1 MTSHRWRVAAV
12 LAPVAIATA
21 ALATPAVAA
30 PAPTSAPAT
39 LTQQCSPDINGTL
52 VNGVCVL
59 GTATVGQQYETFL
72 ALNNFATSSY
82 SVVSGSLPPG
92 LKIPTFFIAT
102 GSFIGGTPTT
112 PGTYTFTIHA
122 VASGAVVPNL
132 TYRITV
138 VQ

>member
-1 MTSHRWRVAAV
+1 MTFRRWRVAAV

-21 ALATPAVAA
+21 ALATPAAA
-30 PAPTSAPAT
+30 ATAPTSAPAT
-39 LTQQCSPDINGTL
+39 LTQQCNPDLNGTL
-52 VNGVCVL
+52 VNGVCIL
-59 GTATVGQQYETFL
+59 GTATAGRQYETFL
-72 ALNNFATSSY
+72 ALNNFATSTW

-92 LKIPTFFIAT
+92 LKIPNFFIAT

-122 VASGAVVPNL
+122 VASGAVVPDL
-132 TYRITV
+132 TYSITV